1 MHLIKFNTLSLQKP
15 GIEVINLN
23 IIKSIFENP
32 TINITL
38 NGEKL
43 KISLLRSGRRQG
55 CSLSTLLVNTVL
67 EGLARTIK

>member
-1 MHLIKFNTLSLQKP
+1 MIISMDTKNAFDKIQHLSLQKP
-15 GIEVINLN
+15 GIEVTNLN

-43 KISLLRSGRRQG
+43 KISLLKP
-55 CSLSTLLVNTVL
+55 CPPVLSPKPP
-67 EGLARTIK
+67 EAASC